1 MIKEIIKQGV
11 IKGNYDKHK
20 RIVDDVFDLDSN
32 FYNYVRSPQF
42 TELLR
47 GKNTIVGCINQL

>member
-1 MIKEIIKQGV
+1 MIKEAIKQGV

-20 RIVDDVFDLDSN
+20 RIFDDVFDLDLN

-42 TELLR
+42 TDILQEKYDRWLH
-47 GKNTIVGCINQL
+47 